1 MLWSDLNLRISKYIP
16 GFIKPG
22 PSISTQAVCSS
33 LDSSSS
39 GSMDPK
45 QRQKNQ
51 RTEWVT
57 TSETRQE
64 LVRRWQELLSCWCP
78 ELPIKYRWRTGHS
91 TLGNRQCD
99 AEPPNNFNTFPISS
113 EMQQSVV
120 WDRFH
125 YYTVNLKWRYVFLVR
140 KWPHSIKEC
149 HCPEQFSFYLIL
161 NIIYKLVNPK
171 FWSPAL
177 TTHLRSRPTFITAY
191 FIFLPGLWTGTS
203 NLVCTN

>member
-1 MLWSDLNLRISKYIP
+1 M
-16 GFIKPG
+16 
-22 PSISTQAVCSS
+22 
-33 LDSSSS
+33 
-39 GSMDPK
+39 
-45 QRQKNQ
+45 QK
-51 RTEWVT
+51 
-57 TSETRQE
+57 
-64 LVRRWQELLSCWCP
+64 
-78 ELPIKYRWRTGHS
+78 
-91 TLGNRQCD
+91 
-99 AEPPNNFNTFPISS
+99 APNNFNTFPISS

-149 HCPEQFSFYLIL
+149 HCPELFSFYLIL

-191 FIFLPGLWTGTS
+191 IYNQTHIYNCLLYISSRVMNRHLKFSLHKLDFISLKLNPSSLQ
-203 NLVCTN
+203 